1 MIRTRIWKKFR
12 GCLNL
17 LLGIVFRKRGILSL
31 HFKLLQE
38 WRFPSTSFSILHSIS
53 YFRDLATFLLMDD
66 KVCEESN
73 FTPYFRKTGV
83 SIVFFLLLI
92 WYNLEREGDDLTWSL
107 FHNFIMKMDTWTL
120 DNWNKGCSH
129 CVFWDQNL
137 WHWTKRDKKMKM
149 ANGVK
154 L

>member
-38 WRFPSTSFSILHSIS
+38 WRFPSTSFSILHSTS

-66 KVCEESN
+66 KVVRNPISLLTSGKLVCQL
-73 FTPYFRKTGV
+73 F
-83 SIVFFLLLI
+83 FFLLPI
-92 WYNLEREGDDLTWSL
+92 RYNLEREGDDLTWSL

-137 WHWTKRDKKMKM
+137 RNWTGKDKKMKM
-149 ANGVK
+149 ANGIK

>member
-38 WRFPSTSFSILHSIS
+38 WRFPSTSFSILHNIS

-66 KVCEESN
+66 KVVRNPISLLTSGKLVCQL
-73 FTPYFRKTGV
+73 
-83 SIVFFLLLI
+83 FFSFFSFDI
-92 WYNLEREGDDLTWSL
+92 T
-107 FHNFIMKMDTWTL
+107 
-120 DNWNKGCSH
+120 
-129 CVFWDQNL
+129 
-137 WHWTKRDKKMKM
+137 
-149 ANGVK
+149 
-154 L
+154 